1 MENSLDNDVGEKRKR
16 GRPPNLEKGKNKGGG
31 RRRMSA
37 IKAKQLQR
45 ANQANPRHKKAKEAK
60 KRCSER
66 IFELKKTENRQFWNS
81 YPCPER
87 QGQNLSQD
95 QIDTA
100 IRLIYKMREEGQ
112 AEVMERA
119 SSYLDISDKTLY
131 ILWRTFLKTGVVP
144 HSLRGQKRKI
154 RMKLVSTEW
163 VRPIQEEMER
173 IRLQEGRAVEV
184 PDILKWLQDTHEI
197 TISACQLRYRLSK
210 MGFVFSKGQKLTLKK
225 EDPRIRRL
233 RQEYLKRR
241 HEYDKIINENN
252 ERYYLL
258 RQEGLPLDGMK
269 EIVYIYLDES
279 YVNRYYF
286 D

>member
-1 MENSLDNDVGEKRKR
+1 MEINSPDCSSEMAGTRKR
-16 GRPPNLEKGKNKGGG
+16 GRPAGSDRKVG
-31 RRRMSA
+31 RRPITSKSQAKRLQKA
-37 IKAKQLQR
+37 IR
-45 ANQANPRHKKAKEAK
+45 ANPRHEEANEAK
-60 KRCSER
+60 KRRSER
-66 IFELKKTENRQFWNS
+66 ILEVKKTENPLFWTS

-100 IRLIYKMREEGQ
+100 VRLIYKMREEGQ
-112 AEVMERA
+112 PEVMERA
-119 SSYLDISDKTLY
+119 SNYLDIGVQTLY
-131 ILWRTFLKTGVVP
+131 NLWRNFLKTGVVP
-144 HSLRGQKRKI
+144 HSLRGQKRKV
-154 RMKLVSTEW
+154 RMKLVSMEW

-173 IRLQEGRAVEV
+173 IRLEEGRAVEV

-241 HEYDKIINENN
+241 HEYDKIIKENN

-258 RQEGLPLDGMK
+258 KQDGLPLDGMQ